1 MKPNEIVASLLD
13 TDDNI
18 EIDDDYDR
26 HSSNLSSLLL
36 HIIRQSKYVLTHMKS
51 SSKTYKLYAGGL

>member
-1 MKPNEIVASLLD
+1 MESNEIVASLLD

-18 EIDDDYDR
+18 DIHDDDDR
-26 HSSNLSSLLL
+26 HNSDLSNLLL

-51 SSKTYKLYAGGL
+51 SSKN

>member
-1 MKPNEIVASLLD
+1 MKPYEIVASLLD

-36 HIIRQSKYVLTHMKS
+36 HIIRQSK
-51 SSKTYKLYAGGL
+51 